1 MANLR
6 YIWTHTKKAN
16 AFAIAVAGAF
26 LVVGVA
32 NAVSSGLSEGLF
44 HGGAALQLMGVFCTA
59 IGLEQA
65 SRAAG
70 RDPLYKRLVN
80 WIRAFRTPESTRL
93 VLPKGSSMTRS
104 SATAKLTKQLPDY
117 LPVRVEVIARD
128 IESLRDDLTSL
139 RETAASNQAELV
151 KRIDQETAR
160 IGQHL
165 EEMNNTI
172 RELPVRG
179 IKTEAIGVFWIGIGL
194 VLNTLADPI
203 AAWLT

>member
-1 MANLR
+1 
-6 YIWTHTKKAN
+6 
-16 AFAIAVAGAF
+16 
-26 LVVGVA
+26 
-32 NAVSSGLSEGLF
+32 
-44 HGGAALQLMGVFCTA
+44 
-59 IGLEQA
+59 
-65 SRAAG
+65 
-70 RDPLYKRLVN
+70 
-80 WIRAFRTPESTRL
+80 
-93 VLPKGSSMTRS
+93 MTRS